1 MDISVIIPVYNESKN
16 VITLAKELQSVFE
29 EHSLMWECIWVDD
42 GSTDN
47 TWDHIQ
53 ALPKPNKGIKLRVNS
68 GQTTA
73 TMAGIDASKFDY
85 LITIDGDCQNNPAD
99 ITKMIEI
106 LESNQD
112 LDLVQGFRQRRIDH
126 KFRKII
132 PSRIANYLIRKI
144 SGHEVLD
151 LGCSLRLFKKSLM
164 SDFRLTGEMHRLFT
178 LYLLDNGAS
187 VMQIPIEHRPRTLGV
202 TNYGFGR
209 VPKLIADVILYKA
222 LRAMVISPIY
232 TFAKFALAGYGI
244 GFFTL
249 VVAILLRVTN
259 NKNYIDGNLVSTS
272 VIICATST
280 IFIGLG
286 LIAEIISR
294 VLFQNS
300 KSYQYAIANTYK

>member
-16 VITLAKELQSVFE
+16 VVTLAKELQSVFE
-29 EHSLMWECIWVDD
+29 KNSLVWECIWVDD

-53 ALPKPNKGIKLRVNS
+53 ALSKPNKGIKLRVNS

-73 TMAGIDASKFDY
+73 TMAGIDASKYDY

-99 ITKMIEI
+99 IIKMIEI
-106 LESNQD
+106 LKSNHD
-112 LDLVQGFRQRRIDH
+112 LDLVQGFRQKRVDH

-132 PSRIANYLIRKI
+132 PSRIANYLIRII
-144 SGHEVLD
+144 SGHKVLD
-151 LGCSLRLFKKSLM
+151 LGCSLRLFKKSLV

-187 VMQIPIEHRPRTLGV
+187 VIQIPVEHRPRNLGV

-209 VPKLIADVILYKA
+209 VPKLIADVVLYKA

-244 GFFTL
+244 GFLTL